1 MELHDITM
9 MGRAFR
15 IRSESEQDYLE
26 SVAAYVDEKI
36 EDMVGERHHMASQN
50 VALMVALNMADELFK
65 LQEKHDLLRDNIR
78 KQSELLLERM
88 GHQTHPTT

>member
-26 SVAAYVDEKI
+26 NVAAYVDKKI
-36 EDMVGERHHMASQN
+36 NDMVGDRRHLAGQN
-50 VALMVALNMADELFK
+50 VALMVALNMADELFQ
-65 LQEKHDLLRDNIR
+65 LREEHDSLRDNIR
-78 KQSELLLERM
+78 KQSEVLLQRM
-88 GHQTHPTT
+88 GHQAT